1 MEYQVVTATKPD
13 GSGGLTKKVTALIEE
28 GWRPLGPA
36 QMCPY
41 FDSYHKKGSIKYL
54 QAMVRGDQWTL
65 EMD

>member
-41 FDSYHKKGSIKYL
+41 FDQFARKGSVKFL
-54 QAMVRGDQWTL
+54 QTMVRDGQWSL

>member
-1 MEYQVVTATKPD
+1 MEYQVVTTMEAN
-13 GSGGLTKKVTALIEE
+13 GSAGLTKKVTALIEE

-36 QMCPY
+36 QMCPF